1 VLLLAR
7 IPSTAVSATGKLHV
21 DRTLAWA
28 DESNASRKLR
38 GSRAPKNT
46 RSQAS
51 VYFDS
56 VCASG
61 LLKMS

>member
-1 VLLLAR
+1 M
-7 IPSTAVSATGKLHV
+7 AVSANGKLHV

-51 VYFDS
+51 VFFDS
-56 VCASG
+56 VCVSG